1 MLRELQKR
9 MEEFHMVSPKDKV
22 FVGVSGG
29 ADSVCLLLVLLEL
42 QKEMDFV
49 VEAIHVEHGIRGE
62 ESLEDAAFVEDLCQQ
77 FHVPCHTIGVDV
89 PAYCMQ
95 TGLGTEEAARVLR
108 YQIFERLAS
117 EENAKIALAHHQ
129 EDNAETILIQMV
141 RGSSLTGLCGMQ
153 PIRRDENG
161 VCYIRPLL
169 DWHREEIENYL
180 KQCGVKWR
188 VDSTN
193 AQLDYSRNFLRA
205 QVIPKLEQINTQAV
219 EHINQTAGHLAEI
232 KAYMDAETEK
242 VWAQIVEVEESVS
255 WQTDVF
261 EALHPVMQRQI
272 VYKAITHVAG
282 RKKDITSA
290 HVEEVCM
297 LSKGQ
302 SGKRV
307 HLPYGITAWKEFQTV
322 HLAVGQEKAEERTAT
337 ENVYEV
343 SADLLADLWLKPAGD
358 RCLTISVG
366 DFGEK
371 IICRGIDGRGL
382 EIPRKTYTK
391 WLDYDKI
398 KEGFCIRTRRS
409 GDYFISDVFGHRK
422 KLKEYFIDEKIPLS
436 ERDRRWLLANG
447 SEVLWLIGGRISEH
461 VKVSQKT
468 KRILEI
474 TYDGGMEYE

>member
-62 ESLEDAAFVEDLCQQ
+62 ESLSDAEFVEDLCRQLQ
-77 FHVPCHTIGVDV
+77 VSCHTISVDV
-89 PAYCMQ
+89 PAYCEQ
-95 TGLGTEEAARVLR
+95 TGLGMEEAARILR
-108 YQIFERLAS
+108 YQVFARLAI

-129 EDNAETILIQMV
+129 EDNAETIIFQMV
-141 RGSSLTGLCGMQ
+141 RGSSVTGLCGMQ
-153 PIRRDENG
+153 PVRTDENG

-169 DWHREEIENYL
+169 DWHREEIESFL
-180 KQCGVKWR
+180 KDRDIKWQ

-205 QVIPKLEQINTQAV
+205 QVIPKLEQVNTQAV
-219 EHINQTAGHLAEI
+219 EHINQAAKHLTEM

-242 VWAQIVEVEESVS
+242 IWAQIVDAGNQVS
-255 WQTDVF
+255 WKIDDF
-261 EALHPVMQRQI
+261 EVLHPVMQRQI

-290 HVEEVCM
+290 HVEEICS

-307 HLPYGITAWKEFQTV
+307 SLPYGIIAWKEFQTV
-322 HLAVGQEKAEERTAT
+322 YLAVRQEK
-337 ENVYEV
+337 ENDKSADKKVHEV
-343 SADLLADLWLKPAGD
+343 SADLLEELWKKPAGD
-358 RCLTISVG
+358 RILTIAVG
-366 DFGEK
+366 NRGEK
-371 IICRGIDGRGL
+371 IICRGIDTIDL
-382 EIPRKTYTK
+382 EIPRKIYTK

-398 KEGFCIRTRRS
+398 KSGFCIRTRKS
-409 GDYFISDVFGHRK
+409 GDYFISDVLGHRK
-422 KLKEYFIDEKIPLS
+422 KVKEYFIDEKIPLS
-436 ERDRRWLLANG
+436 ERDKWWLLASD

-474 TYDGGMEYE
+474 TYDGGFEYE

>member
-9 MEEFHMVSPKDKV
+9 MEEFHMVSTKDKV

-49 VEAIHVEHGIRGE
+49 VEAILVEHGIRGE

-129 EDNAETILIQMV
+129 EDNAETILFQMV

-272 VYKAITHVAG
+272 VLN
-282 RKKDITSA
+282 S
-290 HVEEVCM
+290 
-297 LSKGQ
+297 S
-302 SGKRV
+302 
-307 HLPYGITAWKEFQTV
+307 
-322 HLAVGQEKAEERTAT
+322 
-337 ENVYEV
+337 
-343 SADLLADLWLKPAGD
+343 
-358 RCLTISVG
+358 
-366 DFGEK
+366 
-371 IICRGIDGRGL
+371 
-382 EIPRKTYTK
+382 
-391 WLDYDKI
+391 
-398 KEGFCIRTRRS
+398 
-409 GDYFISDVFGHRK
+409 
-422 KLKEYFIDEKIPLS
+422 KLKTMKV
-436 ERDRRWLLANG
+436 LLTSFTWA
-447 SEVLWLIGGRISEH
+447 
-461 VKVSQKT
+461 
-468 KRILEI
+468 KRLLPKKWNR
-474 TYDGGMEYE
+474 

>member
-1 MLRELQKR
+1 MLRELQKK
-9 MEEFHMVSPKDKV
+9 MEEFHMVSLSDRV

-62 ESLEDAAFVEDLCQQ
+62 ESLKDAEFIEDLCRQ
-77 FHVPCHTIGVDV
+77 FHVPCHTISVDV
-89 PAYCMQ
+89 PAYCKQ
-95 TGLGTEEAARVLR
+95 TGLGTEEAARMLR
-108 YQIFERLAS
+108 YQVFARLAI

-129 EDNAETILIQMV
+129 EDNAETILFQMV

-169 DWHREEIENYL
+169 DWHREEIENFL
-180 KQCGVKWR
+180 KRRGVKWR

-205 QVIPKLEQINTQAV
+205 QIIPKLEQINTQAV
-219 EHINQTAGHLAEI
+219 EHINQAAGHLTEM

-242 VWAQIVEVEESVS
+242 VWAQIVDVGHQVS
-255 WQTDVF
+255 WKIDDF

-282 RKKDITSA
+282 RKKDITST
-290 HVEEVCM
+290 HVEEVCV

-307 HLPYGITAWKEFQTV
+307 SLPYGITAWKEFQTV
-322 HLAVGQEKAEERTAT
+322 YLAVGQEKTSDKNAT
-337 ENVYEV
+337 EKVYDV
-343 SADLLADLWLKPAGD
+343 SADLLEDLWTKPVGD
-358 RCLTISVG
+358 RILTISVG
-366 DFGEK
+366 DHEK
-371 IICRGIDGRGL
+371 IICRGIDVADS

-391 WLDYDKI
+391 WFDYDKI

-409 GDYFISDVFGHRK
+409 GDYFINDALGHRK

-436 ERDRRWLLANG
+436 ERDKRWLLASG

-468 KRILEI
+468 KRIFEI